1 LIPGSNVQGANQMLT
16 TRSKVLVTVTAGSVL
31 AILIIHAL
39 SARVWN
45 PESDAE
51 DWYIGLIILG
61 ALVLV
66 SIVSILIDIRRN
78 RVSS

>member
-1 LIPGSNVQGANQMLT
+1 MLT
-16 TRSKVLVTVTAGSVL
+16 TRSKVLVTVTAGSGL
-31 AILIIHAL
+31 TILVIHAL
-39 SARVWN
+39 SAGVWN
-45 PESDAE
+45 PETDAEAE
-51 DWYIGLIILG
+51 DWYIGWIILG